1 MIPVLISSCLLGT
14 NCRYDGKNCFAE
26 DISLLKD
33 KCLLIPICPEQMGGL
48 STPRYPSEIQNGKVI
63 NSNNIDVTKEYKKGA
78 EASLAYAKLNNIKY
92 AILKSKSPSCGL
104 NKIYD
109 GTFSKKLID
118 GNGITAQLLIDNGI
132 KVYTEKEISTFIKE
146 VIDK

>member
-14 NCRYDGKNCFAE
+14 NCRYDGKNCFVE